1 MLKKEKNFDDFEKN
15 CQSVN
20 KTTHFNV
27 CENNSDLLPHI
38 KSDGHEKTAEF
49 IRPAKKL
56 AESSV
61 PKAQRVKLTHRST
74 TLRNN
79 ASAIIALA
87 SVMVFA
93 AACIFLPHIVSYN
106 VVDTGEISADSN
118 QDGVSA
124 DTATPNA
131 ILSEIRIFREYNGK
145 IGVFFADGTLDFTID
160 TPFENLPEYDRKLLE
175 NGIIAQGQEEI
186 AFLAE
191 GLEE

>member
-20 KTTHFNV
+20 KTTHFNG
-27 CENNSDLLPHI
+27 CENNSDELPYI
-38 KSDGHEKTAEF
+38 KSEVNEKTAEF

-56 AESSV
+56 AESSAQ
-61 PKAQRVKLTHRST
+61 KAQRAKLAHHGT
-74 TLRNN
+74 TLKDS
-79 ASAIIALA
+79 ASAIITLA
-87 SVMVFA
+87 SVAVFS

-145 IGVFFADGTLDFTID
+145 VGVFFADGTLDFIID
-160 TPFENLPEYDRKLLE
+160 TPFESLPEYDRKLLE